1 MPNRNLRSKR
11 SGKSGTVASKQKTN
25 KGVRKVVTEDPEE
38 SHPGRTCQVCREED
52 TDEMVRCDDC
62 LKWHHFQCVG
72 VTQEVENFPWS
83 CTKCETA
90 KGVQDTSSVNS
101 VHLHI
106 NNDSSKQSFVPMIK
120 GCPQAILPEQQQQH
134 PSEEGKLI
142 KAASVRPA
150 ATVEQDHKN
159 NMNSA
164 ASVTTV
170 QWVVSRNNARCKN
183 TAKAPST
190 ASNSSSQALARLQ
203 LQRLEDLRKVERR
216 EAEQQR
222 AIAAEEARKERAFLE
237 QKYQLLEQAISE
249 SGSVES
255 VSENRVKNWLAN
267 PSEYQAY
274 SLDPEVDVRSDANRR
289 STSVQQRGS
298 LSAQIDSNHSTL
310 SEPNPPEPFPEPG
323 SLSTLS
329 VDQDGASNQTFK
341 VNRGL
346 IPNDTQRNSS
356 LGPPRR
362 VSITQLPRSYA
373 NTKSLPPAQGLNS
386 TQPRLSLRCDQPTLD
401 FVPRHSV
408 PIPDRRSRFAP
419 NQEYLSGLN
428 YPQAKQRNQPH
439 SSTMRASGIYDHEQ
453 DDWDPFSISRNH
465 LAARQAISKDL
476 PTFSGNPEE
485 WPLFLSTFNSTTAM
499 CGFTNEE
506 NIVRLQRSLKGR
518 AFEAVKC
525 RLMHPSNVN
534 GVLSTLK
541 MLFGQPEVIVNSMI
555 SKIAALP
562 ALKEDKLETLVDF
575 AVSVENFC
583 ATVDACG
590 LEEYFYNVTFLHQLV
605 SKLPSSIK
613 LNWAQY
619 RQSLPTVNLP
629 SFSNWLYSLAE
640 AASAVTFPSIAF
652 EDKPARS
659 ESRTTRKGNS
669 YVNAHSQEPPVYHR
683 STGPSNAKVVAD
695 CCPVCK
701 GNCKSIAKCKRF
713 LEFSRDSRWATVR
726 DLGLC
731 RRCLRQ
737 HKGGCQA
744 KLCGRNGCQLKH
756 HEMLHNDQKCAPSTS
771 TATAS
776 VINTTLSTPRND
788 SSPPK
793 SSSSEHGCHAHQVP
807 SSKVLFRYIPVVLH
821 GKHRSI
827 QTFAFLD
834 DGSELTLLDSEL
846 ADELQLEGETMPL
859 CLLWTSGTKRREE
872 CSRNV
877 RLEVAAERNRSR
889 KYSLNG
895 VRTVKELL
903 LPPQTLNMEE
913 LCEQYPHLRDLP
925 ITSYQNVR
933 PRIMIGIKDQH
944 LSLVQKSREGALHQP
959 VAVKT
964 RLGWTVCGGNL
975 ENTADLVHPVFHVCD
990 HESSSELDLH
1000 KAMKEYFT
1008 IESFGASQPKKMLL
1022 STEEERAQS
1031 LLQTHTVFKGNR
1043 YETGLLWRYENV
1055 RLPDSHFMALRR
1067 LQCLKKRMD
1076 KDPRLAEALNQK
1088 ITDLATKGYARKL
1101 TNEELNQSF
1110 SRVWYL
1116 PIFPVTNINK
1126 PGKIR
1131 MVWDAAA
1138 FAHGVSLNSVLLKGP
1153 DQLCDLFNILV
1164 RFREGRIALT
1174 GDVRDMFLQIRMRS
1188 EDQQCQ
1194 RFLWYDESGNIVVY
1208 VLQVM
1213 TFGACCSPSSAQF
1226 VKNLN
1231 AERFKAEYPAAVEVI
1246 QKRHY
1251 VDDMLVSVATP
1262 QEAIKLARQVKQ
1274 VHAEGGFE
1282 IRNWISNSKQVM
1294 QALKEERTEEK
1305 NLDLSPELSTEKVL
1319 GMWWCTSSDTF
1330 TYKVGWNR
1338 YGRALLGGQLRPT
1351 KRQMLRVL
1359 MSMFDPLGLIAHFL
1373 MYLKVLLQDVWR
1385 SGIDWDDQINDA
1397 LFEKWQTWLQVL
1409 PEVERISIPR
1419 CFLSQTTS
1427 AGYDVQLQTFVDAG
1441 DNGIAAAC
1449 YLRFAQHG
1457 FVECRLV
1464 AAKTRVA
1471 PLKYLSTPKLELQAA
1486 LVGARLARTVAE
1498 TLAFKISRKVF
1509 WSDSQDVLCWIQSD
1523 HRRYSPFVAVR
1534 VSEILETTEM
1544 SEWRYVPTELNVADD
1559 GTKWNGVPDLT
1570 DQSRWFNSPK
1580 FVYLSE
1586 EYWPHPFKRLK
1597 TTELELRPSVLAHFV
1612 AGEPPIQVKDFST
1625 WNRLVKVV
1633 ALVKRF
1639 PNNCKLKH
1647 QKKPIVSGPLSN
1659 KELLSATS
1667 YIIRQAQQES
1677 YPDEMALLQHT
1688 QKNPEQFP
1696 TPIPKTSPIHQKSPW
1711 LDQYAILRMRGRIA
1725 ACDYA
1730 TEDAKHPII
1739 LSRDHHTTKL
1749 IIAHY
1754 HQKYHHQNHETVINE
1769 IRQKYSIPKLRMA
1782 YAKVRKE
1789 CQHCMNDRIAPRVPI
1804 MADLPAARLDAF
1816 TRPFTHVGVDY
1827 FGPYEIVIGRRTE
1840 KRWGMLATCLTVRAI
1855 HIEVVSSLNTD
1866 SCIMALQNFVS
1877 RRGKPRVFYSDRGT
1891 NFIGAR
1897 RVIKEAEDIIN
1908 QEDLMK
1914 EFCDVETSWVFLP
1927 PSAPHMGGSWERLI
1941 GCVKKNLMMTLHA
1954 RKLTDEVLRNLLTEV
1969 ENTVNSRPLTHVP
1982 VDDDSAPA
1990 LTPNH
1995 FLLGS
2000 SNGVKPLSAMDDTG
2014 SVLRQSWR
2022 LSQVQANRFWNRW
2035 VTDYLPE
2042 ITRRTKWFSHTKP
2055 IEIDDVVV
2063 IVDPKSPRNCWP
2075 RGRIIGTQPGRDGR
2089 PRSATVKTTTS
2100 IYERPVAKLAVLDVR
2115 CGDG

>member
-1 MPNRNLRSKR
+1 M
-11 SGKSGTVASKQKTN
+11 
-25 KGVRKVVTEDPEE
+25 
-38 SHPGRTCQVCREED
+38 
-52 TDEMVRCDDC
+52 
-62 LKWHHFQCVG
+62 
-72 VTQEVENFPWS
+72 
-83 CTKCETA
+83 
-90 KGVQDTSSVNS
+90 
-101 VHLHI
+101 
-106 NNDSSKQSFVPMIK
+106 
-120 GCPQAILPEQQQQH
+120 
-134 PSEEGKLI
+134 
-142 KAASVRPA
+142 
-150 ATVEQDHKN
+150 
-159 NMNSA
+159 
-164 ASVTTV
+164 
-170 QWVVSRNNARCKN
+170 
-183 TAKAPST
+183 
-190 ASNSSSQALARLQ
+190 
-203 LQRLEDLRKVERR
+203 
-216 EAEQQR
+216 
-222 AIAAEEARKERAFLE
+222 
-237 QKYQLLEQAISE
+237 SE

-310 SEPNPPEPFPEPG
+310 SEPNPPEPFPEP
-323 SLSTLS
+323 
-329 VDQDGASNQTFK
+329 
-341 VNRGL
+341 
-346 IPNDTQRNSS
+346 
-356 LGPPRR
+356 
-362 VSITQLPRSYA
+362 
-373 NTKSLPPAQGLNS
+373 
-386 TQPRLSLRCDQPTLD
+386 
-401 FVPRHSV
+401 
-408 PIPDRRSRFAP
+408 DRRSRFAP

-453 DDWDPFSISRNH
+453 DYWNPFSISRNH

-518 AFEAVKC
+518 AYEAVKC

-756 HEMLHNDQKCAPSTS
+756 HEILHNDQKCAPSTS

-872 CSRNV
+872 CSRDV

-1008 IESFGASQPKKMLL
+1008 IE
-1022 STEEERAQS
+1022 EERAQS

-1043 YETGLLWRYENV
+1043 YETGLLWHYENV
-1055 RLPDSHFMALRR
+1055 RLPDNHFMALRR

-1088 ITDLATKGYARKL
+1088 ITDLATKGYTRKL

-1251 VDDMLVSVATP
+1251 VDDTLVSVATP

-1274 VHAEGGFE
+1274 VHAEGEFE

-1486 LVGARLARTVAE
+1486 LIHRTCFAGSNQTIAV
-1498 TLAFKISRKVF
+1498 I
-1509 WSDSQDVLCWIQSD
+1509 
-1523 HRRYSPFVAVR
+1523 RRYSPFVAVR
-1534 VSEILETTEM
+1534 VSEILEATEM
-1544 SEWRYVPTELNVADD
+1544 SEWRYVPTEFNVADD

-1597 TTELELRPSVLAHFV
+1597 TTELELHPSVLAHFV

-1754 HQKYHHQNHETVINE
+1754 HRKYHHQNPETVINE

-1840 KRWGMLATCLTVRAI
+1840 KRWGMLATCLTVRTI

-1866 SCIMALQNFVS
+1866 SCIMALRNFVS

-1941 GCVKKNLMMTLHA
+1941 GCV
-1954 RKLTDEVLRNLLTEV
+1954 
-1969 ENTVNSRPLTHVP
+1969 
-1982 VDDDSAPA
+1982 
-1990 LTPNH
+1990 
-1995 FLLGS
+1995 
-2000 SNGVKPLSAMDDTG
+2000 
-2014 SVLRQSWR
+2014 
-2022 LSQVQANRFWNRW
+2022 
-2035 VTDYLPE
+2035 
-2042 ITRRTKWFSHTKP
+2042 
-2055 IEIDDVVV
+2055 
-2063 IVDPKSPRNCWP
+2063 
-2075 RGRIIGTQPGRDGR
+2075 
-2089 PRSATVKTTTS
+2089 
-2100 IYERPVAKLAVLDVR
+2100 
-2115 CGDG
+2115 